1 VSSVA
6 GPARRTTRSF
16 VGADPLMIWI
26 LVFTTI
32 GFLDAAYL
40 TYVHYFN
47 LGGLLCIGASHGHS
61 SCETVQSS
69 TWSKVGGVPVALLG
83 LIGYVGLYVSYFVTA
98 RVNGEIGRAM
108 GFCIALIGFG
118 FSAYLTYRELFS
130 IHAICEW
137 CVGSAVCMT
146 VLVVLTGIRFLR
158 GEPATAQPPAA

>member
-1 VSSVA
+1 VTTTA
-6 GPARRTTRSF
+6 GSADAGTRSF
-16 VGADPLMIWI
+16 AGADRLMIAI

-32 GFLDAAYL
+32 GLLDAAYL
-40 TYVHYFN
+40 TYVHYHGF
-47 LGGLLCIGASHGHS
+47 GALACFGAHSGHS

-69 TWSKVGGVPVALLG
+69 TWAKIDGVPVALLG
-83 LIGYVGLYVSYFVTA
+83 LIGYVGLFVSYFVTA
-98 RVNGEIGRAM
+98 RLNGELGRAM

-146 VLVVLTGIRFLR
+146 ILVVLTAIRFLR
-158 GEPATAQPPAA
+158 GEPATT

>member
-1 VSSVA
+1 MSATQDSAHQSAARVS
-6 GPARRTTRSF
+6 ARRDRLII
-16 VGADPLMIWI
+16 AI

-40 TYVHYFN
+40 TYVHYKGFSA
-47 LGGLLCIGASHGHS
+47 LACFGAHSGHS
-61 SCETVQSS
+61 SCVTVQSS
-69 TWSKVGGVPVALLG
+69 PWAKIDGVPVALLG
-83 LIGYVGLYVSYFVTA
+83 LIGYVGLFVSYFVTA
-98 RVNGEIGRAM
+98 RLNGEIGRAM

-146 VLVVLTGIRFLR
+146 FLVVLTAIRFLR
-158 GEPATAQPPAA
+158 GEPVTT